1 MNLLNPPLYFG
12 YLVKHYLKN
21 LLVILLGLSLAI
33 SVIDYLQQM
42 QRLES
47 LGGYQLYY
55 IFYRWEESLTTLYP
69 LAIVIAM
76 IMTKMMMVKNSN
88 IVVLHAFGFTKRKLF
103 VPFFFVA
110 LLTYSIFT
118 LLHTTEF
125 SYAKDRAELLLKNQ
139 YDDYRVK
146 DLFFKYNDTFVYIK
160 NLDPIHKKITDIT
173 IFKIEGQKVSYTLHA
188 PAATFDGEEW
198 DAEDVVLKRH
208 IYKKGILQRYEQ
220 EYKKSMKTLRGYKPK
235 IIESL
240 YEGEALNIIDAFHAW
255 RLLIKQSLNSEKIR
269 ATLYDKVIT
278 PLFSIA
284 LLLILFFKLPYHV
297 RVVNMSTSIAVAV
310 GSIIGVWG
318 VLFGLARIG
327 YNGVLPPELT
337 SLLPIFL
344 LLSYAVYIYIADEK
358 ID

>member
-1 MNLLNPPLYFG
+1 MKMLTPPLYFS

-33 SVIDYLQQM
+33 SVIDFLQQM
-42 QRLES
+42 QKLES

-76 IMTKMMMVKNSN
+76 IMTKVMMVKHNN
-88 IVVLHAFGFTKRKLF
+88 IVIFHAFGYTKKKLF
-103 VPFFFVA
+103 MPFLFVA
-110 LLTYSIFT
+110 MLIYGLFT

-125 SYAKDRAELLLKNQ
+125 SYAKDRAELLLANK

-146 DLFFKYNDTFVYIK
+146 DLFFKYNDAFVYIK
-160 NLDPIHKKITDIT
+160 DLDPVHKKITNIT
-173 IFKIEGQKVSYTLHA
+173 IFKIKGQKVSYTVHA
-188 PAATFDGEEW
+188 PVATFVGEEW
-198 DAEDVVLKRH
+198 DAEEVVLKRH
-208 IYKKGILQRYEQ
+208 IYKNGVLLRYEE
-220 EYKKSMKTLRGYKPK
+220 EYKESMKTLQGYKPK

-240 YEGEALNIIDAFHAW
+240 YEGEGLNIIDAFHAW
-255 RLLIKQSLNSEKIR
+255 RLLLKQSLNSEKIR

-284 LLLILFFKLPYHV
+284 LLLILFFKLPYHA
-297 RVVNMSTSIAVAV
+297 RLVNMSVNVAAAI

-318 VLFGLARIG
+318 ILFGLARIG
-327 YNGVLPPELT
+327 YNGVIPPEFT
-337 SLLPIFL
+337 SLLPIL
-344 LLSYAVYIYIADEK
+344 LLSGYAAYLYIVDEK
-358 ID
+358 IL